1 MPNYTGIRSKLDS
14 GGKAAA
20 LQAQIIAAH
29 NQCKAIQSALALYT
43 AATDADFNAAIN
55 SIFTAGERS
64 QLNQMLTQASNLVS
78 NWETNHSNLLTMPE

>member
-1 MPNYTGIRSKLDS
+1 MPNYINIQQKLSS
-14 GGKAAA
+14 GSKAAA
-20 LQAQIIAAH
+20 LQPQVIAAY
-29 NQCKAIQSALALYT
+29 NRCKEIQTALALYT
-43 AATDADFNAAIN
+43 AGTDTDFNAAVN